1 MSHTLNCTGILFD
14 VLYSVFNFQVP
25 RLFHCMTFDTF
36 SFFLSILCSYDET
49 FTQTEGNEE
58 FISKGAI
65 SILWY
70 YIKKTHFEK
79 EFMPFIEV
87 NYLGSLRMHT
97 WMYFSLNCRLAKYNS
112 PCKGHG

>member
-36 SFFLSILCSYDET
+36 SFFPTILCSYDET

-58 FISKGAI
+58 FISNFMV
-65 SILWY
+65 LY
-70 YIKKTHFEK
+70 K
-79 EFMPFIEV
+79 ENTFRKRVHAFHRGK
-87 NYLGSLRMHT
+87 LFG
-97 WMYFSLNCRLAKYNS
+97 
-112 PCKGHG
+112 